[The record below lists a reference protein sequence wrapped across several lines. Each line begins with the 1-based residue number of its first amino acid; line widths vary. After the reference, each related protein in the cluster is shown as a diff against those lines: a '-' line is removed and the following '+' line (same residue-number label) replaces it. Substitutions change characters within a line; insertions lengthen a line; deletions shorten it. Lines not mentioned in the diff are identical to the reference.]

1 MRAVAI
7 TFFAFALLGFAQG
20 ERGTITGTVSDPA
33 GAVVAGAPIQAKN
46 VENGSLY
53 DASTTSTGNYTLSQL
68 PVGTYE
74 VMVTVPG
81 FKRYTRSNLV
91 VQVAAIIR
99 VDIALEVGAASE
111 SVTVNEA
118 APLLKTESGEL
129 SHNVQTTTM
138 DSLPILGIGSS
149 IAGSA
154 GIRNPQAVMYLI
166 PGAYV
171 QQNANVRVNGAPGN
185 TASYRVEGQDI
196 TNGNQITQAQQQ
208 PSVDAIQEVTVQTSN
223 FAAEYGQVGGG
234 LLNYAMKSGTNQIH
248 GSVYDYWVNEAF
260 NANTPWVNTKPTAR
274 RHDYGFTVGGPVVLP
289 KLYNGHDKTFF
300 FFNFEQYRE

>member
-1 MRAVAI
+1 MRLVTI
-7 TFFAFALLGFAQG
+7 SGLFFALSAVVFAQG
-20 ERGTITGTVSDPA
+20 ERGTITGAVADPG
-33 GAVVAGAPIQAKN
+33 GAVIANAAVEAKH
-46 VENGSLY
+46 VETGTVY
-53 DASTTSTGNYTLSQL
+53 DTTSTTTGNYTLGQL

-74 VMVTVPG
+74 VTVRVPG
-81 FKRYTRSNLV
+81 FKSYTRGGLV
-91 VQVAAIIR
+91 VQVAAIVR
-99 VDIALEVGAASE
+99 VDIALEVGAVSD

-138 DSLPILGIGSS
+138 DSIPILGIGSS

-171 QQNANVRVNGAPGN
+171 QENANVRVNGAPGN

-208 PSVDAIQEVTVQTSN
+208 PSVDAIQEVTIQTSN

-234 LLNYAMKSGTNQIH
+234 LLNYAMKSGTNQLH
-248 GSVYDYWVNEAF
+248 GSGYDYWVNEAF
-260 NANTPWVNTKPTAR
+260 NANTPWVNTKAKAR
-274 RHDYGFTVGGPVVLP
+274 RHDYGFTVGGPVVIP
-289 KLYNGHDKTFF
+289 KI
-300 FFNFEQYRE
+300 